1 MGSSYFGEP
10 NVGNERG
17 ASSSSSSSSSSRK
30 GKKGSNSEKPKQ
42 PQRGLGVAQLEKI
55 RLQDP
60 VGCTYHHHPSL
71 HGRPFPSNFNQEDMR
86 VQTLYSSMA
95 SSPSSS
101 PSTTSASYGFH
112 PTMMVG
118 ETLCPLRDTI
128 QFLLMDGLIE
138 CIFDMI
144 LCVTHSQ
151 LAVSLINDE
160 KGLGEYDKRPNT
172 RYGDF
177 QSCTTTSWNPDNGST
192 QHFAQP
198 NLTRQLLN
206 LHHVEVDNSHPY
218 HDSPPK
224 KSKKQ
229 GSNSLGSSNQNCE
242 STQELDL
249 ELRLSL

>member
-55 RLQDP
+55 RLQGP

-95 SSPSSS
+95 SSSS
-101 PSTTSASYGFH
+101 STTSASYGFH
-112 PTMMVG
+112 PTMM
-118 ETLCPLRDTI
+118 
-128 QFLLMDGLIE
+128 
-138 CIFDMI
+138 
-144 LCVTHSQ
+144 
-151 LAVSLINDE
+151 

-177 QSCTTTSWNPDNGST
+177 QSYTTTSWNADNGSS
-192 QHFAQP
+192 QHFARP

-206 LHHVEVDNSHPY
+206 LHHVEIANSHPY
-218 HDSPPK
+218 YDSPPK

-229 GSNSLGSSNQNCE
+229 GSDSLGSSSQNCE

>member
-1 MGSSYFGEP
+1 MQCNQLKKGAVKKIFDSSTLLSLLP
-10 NVGNERG
+10 ER
-17 ASSSSSSSSSSRK
+17 
-30 GKKGSNSEKPKQ
+30 KKGSNSEKPKQ

-55 RLQDP
+55 RLQGP

-101 PSTTSASYGFH
+101 SSTTSASYGFH
-112 PTMMVG
+112 PTMM
-118 ETLCPLRDTI
+118 
-128 QFLLMDGLIE
+128 
-138 CIFDMI
+138 
-144 LCVTHSQ
+144 
-151 LAVSLINDE
+151 

-229 GSNSLGSSNQNCE
+229 GSNSLGSSSQNCE